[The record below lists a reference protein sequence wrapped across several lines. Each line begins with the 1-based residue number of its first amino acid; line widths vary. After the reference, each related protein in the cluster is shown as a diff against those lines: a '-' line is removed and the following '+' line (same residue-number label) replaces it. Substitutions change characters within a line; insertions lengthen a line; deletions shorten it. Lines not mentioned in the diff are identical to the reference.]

1 MIKVNLSKKKNNNP
15 IDTVVLD
22 LNNFIYLPKPPP
34 PPSPIAN
41 HVLISTPTIKIFLPH
56 WLQKMDIY
64 KKKHQKNPK
73 PGIDLSNRI
82 SNKSY
87 R

>member
-34 PPSPIAN
+34 PPLQLQIMCLFQPQQLRFSDHIGFKKW
-41 HVLISTPTIKIFLPH
+41 ISIK
-56 WLQKMDIY
+56 KNT
-64 KKKHQKNPK
+64 KKTPK

>member
-1 MIKVNLSKKKNNNP
+1 MIKVNLSKKNNNNP

-34 PPSPIAN
+34 PSPIAS
-41 HVLISTPTIKIFLPH
+41 HVLISTPTRFSDHIGFKKWISIK
-56 WLQKMDIY
+56 KN
-64 KKKHQKNPK
+64 KKPPK
-73 PGIDLSNRI
+73 PDIDLSNRI

>member
-22 LNNFIYLPKPPP
+22 LNNFIYLPKPP

>member
-1 MIKVNLSKKKNNNP
+1 MIKVNLSKKNNNNP

-22 LNNFIYLPKPPP
+22 LNNFIYLPKPP
-34 PPSPIAN
+34 SPIAS
-41 HVLISTPTIKIFLPH
+41 HVLISTPTRFSDHIGFKKWISIKKN
-56 WLQKMDIY
+56 Q
-64 KKKHQKNPK
+64 KKKQKPD
-73 PGIDLSNRI
+73 IDLSNRI